1 MEYILLIW
9 LGGSVLLQLIYVMA
23 SLIPNKKNNPK
34 NSGRLHHFT
43 VMIPAYKED
52 SVILESALYA
62 LSANYPK
69 NHFNVMVLAD
79 QLKRETLDKLS
90 LLPIQLVEVQFEKST
105 KVKALKKGMEQIGS
119 KTEAIVILDA
129 DNLMDDHF
137 LKEANQALQSGSTV
151 IQGQRI
157 AKSESNGLAILDA
170 ASEAI
175 NNNILCKGANK
186 LGLSARLAGSGMV
199 FKKEVFQEALFEMD
213 TISGFD
219 KTLEMKLTAK
229 GHFLHYLPQAKVLDE
244 KVSQGKAYS
253 RQRGRWLAAQYQHAA
268 GYFKSAFQGLVQG
281 KVDHFQKWLQLLFPP
296 RLLSPFFLMLGLG
309 LSYLG
314 VFHFNT
320 VWAVFFLCNLLVFL
334 LALPL
339 SFWNVNFIKSLLNIP
354 ATIAQTL
361 VALTLIPKATKEFIH
376 TPHQLSPVPV
386 KVKKQ

>member
-137 LKEANQALQSGSTV
+137 LKEANQALQSGATV

-229 GHFLHYLPQAKVLDE
+229 DTSCTICRKQRYWMKSQSGKSIFPSKRKMAGCPISTCSRIFHIGLP
-244 KVSQGKAYS
+244 GTGP
-253 RQRGRWLAAQYQHAA
+253 R
-268 GYFKSAFQGLVQG
+268 KS
-281 KVDHFQKWLQLLFPP
+281 
-296 RLLSPFFLMLGLG
+296 
-309 LSYLG
+309 
-314 VFHFNT
+314 
-320 VWAVFFLCNLLVFL
+320 
-334 LALPL
+334 
-339 SFWNVNFIKSLLNIP
+339 
-354 ATIAQTL
+354 
-361 VALTLIPKATKEFIH
+361 
-376 TPHQLSPVPV
+376 
-386 KVKKQ
+386 